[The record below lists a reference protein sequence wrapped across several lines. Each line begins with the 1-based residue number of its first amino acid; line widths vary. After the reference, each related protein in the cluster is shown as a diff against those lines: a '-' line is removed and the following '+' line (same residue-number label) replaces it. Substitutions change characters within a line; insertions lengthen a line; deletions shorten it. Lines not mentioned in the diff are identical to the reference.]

1 MREYTSGQTCKGEC
15 AAQWSNR
22 RSKARMWTQVKPS
35 LGLTHRVSGASTAL
49 QSFPIDARGP
59 AFCTS
64 YQSVV
69 GCGLTLWGLEVSLPE
84 TREIDLWREKHST
97 GCFMTPS
104 SILQLFQAETRLST
118 KRGWIESSL
127 AAWVFFKMGKERCWK
142 ESSFSS
148 KTSAPT
154 LRIL

>member
-1 MREYTSGQTCKGEC
+1 
-15 AAQWSNR
+15 
-22 RSKARMWTQVKPS
+22 MWTQVKPS

-84 TREIDLWREKHST
+84 TREILPAKVYSQDKGASVSHLQSTLREV
-97 GCFMTPS
+97 G
-104 SILQLFQAETRLST
+104 
-118 KRGWIESSL
+118 
-127 AAWVFFKMGKERCWK
+127 AWVHWLGKGPLAW
-142 ESSFSS
+142 S
-148 KTSAPT
+148 PQH
-154 LRIL
+154 LL